1 MMLADGG
8 DEAGDIVSG
17 PGNLMMCVYFSS
29 IYKETNLQR
38 LLKVSR
44 FRVEKSRIVSK
55 LEVEFL
61 LSLE

>member
-1 MMLADGG
+1 MLADGG
-8 DEAGDIVSG
+8 DEAGDIVNG
-17 PGNLMMCVYFSS
+17 PDNLMMCVYFSS
-29 IYKETNLQR
+29 IHKETNLQR

-44 FRVEKSRIVSK
+44 FRVEKSGIVSK

>member
-1 MMLADGG
+1 MLADGG
-8 DEAGDIVSG
+8 DEAGDIVRG
-17 PGNLMMCVYFSS
+17 PDNLMMCVYFSS
-29 IYKETNLQR
+29 IHKETNLQR

-44 FRVEKSRIVSK
+44 FRVEKSGIVSK